1 MSANVRCRS
10 FVRAVVES
18 RASPRSATLTAA
30 AGFAA
35 IELPTEKAALIAL
48 GDAASHGVGPL

>member
-1 MSANVRCRS
+1 MSANVRRSSLCRLLS
-10 FVRAVVES
+10 KVAV
-18 RASPRSATLTAA
+18 ATLGMLTAA
-30 AGFAA
+30 ASFAA

>member
-1 MSANVRCRS
+1 MSANVRRS
-10 FVRAVVES
+10 FISRLLPKVAV
-18 RASPRSATLTAA
+18 ATLGTLTAA

-35 IELPTEKAALIAL
+35 IELPTDKAALIAL